1 MMYSLRFYA
10 DCPEGESNKLFCY
23 RVHQGGHAADLIT
36 KFMADGFKVR
46 AAFMVVEGSGTRGMQ
61 LAQPVLEHLAW
72 SSGEVVAS
80 VRGELLT
87 KFPEIAQTV
96 R

>member
-1 MMYSLRFYA
+1 MYQLKFYA
-10 DCPEGESNKLFCY
+10 DCPEGELNKLFCY
-23 RVHQGGHAADLIT
+23 PVHQGGHAVDLLLGLMG
-36 KFMADGFKVR
+36 KGFRVK

-80 VRGELLT
+80 VRSELLAR
-87 KFPEIAQTV
+87 FP
-96 R
+96 

>member
-1 MMYSLRFYA
+1 M
-10 DCPEGESNKLFCY
+10 
-23 RVHQGGHAADLIT
+23 IT

-80 VRGELLT
+80 VRSELLAR
-87 KFPEIAQTV
+87 FP
-96 R
+96 

>member
-1 MMYSLRFYA
+1 MYSLRFYA
-10 DCPEGESNKLFCY
+10 DCPDGESNKLFCY

-80 VRGELLT
+80 VRSELLT
-87 KFPEIAQTV
+87 RFP
-96 R
+96 

>member
-80 VRGELLT
+80 VRSELLAR
-87 KFPEIAQTV
+87 FP
-96 R
+96 

>member
-1 MMYSLRFYA
+1 MYSLRFYA

-36 KFMADGFKVR
+36 KFMGDGFKVR

-61 LAQPVLEHLAW
+61 LAQVVLEHLAW
-72 SSGEVVAS
+72 SSGDVVAK

-87 KFPEIAQTV
+87 KFPLIEQTV